1 MFTMFFVFYYIFD
14 QINASLTSIKVK
26 YI

>member
-26 YI
+26 CI